1 VIRPG
6 SASAN
11 RDMQT
16 VARHLARTLGA
27 LAVAALTLIG
37 IHRH

>member
-1 VIRPG
+1 MR
-6 SASAN
+6 
-11 RDMQT
+11 T
-16 VARHLARTLGA
+16 VARHLAHTLGA